1 MTVNQLDL
9 FVFEVLER
17 VAAAK
22 SKEEKIKILRKHES
36 WALKDV
42 LNGTFNE
49 DFEWNLPPGKPP
61 YRASKPESAPTNL
74 LRQNVQFKY
83 FFKGGPGDKLS
94 APKRE
99 SLFIGLLEGIHPDD
113 ALVVLNMMAKKP
125 PKGITKKLAEEAF
138 KGLLSK

>member
-1 MTVNQLDL
+1 MVVNKLNL
-9 FVFEVLER
+9 FVFEVLDK

-22 SKEEKIKILRKHES
+22 TKDEKIKILRENES
-36 WALKDV
+36 WALKDI

-49 DFEWNLPPGKPP
+49 DFKWNLPPGKPP
-61 YRASKPESAPTNL
+61 YRASRPESAPTNL

-83 FFKGGPGDKLS
+83 FFQGGPGDKLS
-94 APKRE
+94 TVKRE

-113 ALVVLNMMAKKP
+113 ALVVLNMIAKKP

>member
-1 MTVNQLDL
+1 MAVNKLNL
-9 FVFEVLER
+9 FVFEVLDK

-22 SKEEKIKILRKHES
+22 TKDEKIKILRENES

-49 DFEWNLPPGKPP
+49 DFKWNLPPGKPP
-61 YRASKPESAPTNL
+61 YRASRPESAPTNL

-83 FFKGGPGDKLS
+83 FFIGGPGDKLS
-94 APKRE
+94 TVKRE

-113 ALVVLNMMAKKP
+113 ALVVLNMIAKKP

>member
-1 MTVNQLDL
+1 MVVNQIDM
-9 FVFEVLER
+9 FVFEILER
-17 VAAAK
+17 VAEAK
-22 SKEEKIKILRKHES
+22 TKEEKIKILRKHES
-36 WALKDV
+36 WALKDI

-49 DFEWNLPPGKPP
+49 NIEWNLPPGDPP
-61 YRASKPESAPTNL
+61 YRASNPESAPTNL

-99 SLFIGLLEGIHPDD
+99 SMYIGLLEGIHPDD
-113 ALVVLNMMAKKP
+113 AQVVLNMMSKKP

-138 KGLLSK
+138 NGLLST

>member
-1 MTVNQLDL
+1 MAVNKLNL
-9 FVFEVLER
+9 FVFEVLDK

-22 SKEEKIKILRKHES
+22 TKDEKIKILRENES

-49 DFEWNLPPGKPP
+49 DFKWNLPPGKPP
-61 YRASKPESAPTNL
+61 YRASRPESAPTNL

-83 FFKGGPGDKLS
+83 FFKGGPGDKLNTV
-94 APKRE
+94 KRE

-113 ALVVLNMMAKKP
+113 ALVVLNMIAKKP

-138 KGLLSK
+138 NGLLSK